1 MIILTRIDNRLIHG
15 QVVEGWVPHL
25 KINRVVVADDEA
37 SENTLLRAAM
47 RMAVPVEIDLRM
59 ERVALVDYP
68 ALAADQSRTL
78 LLFRDVNA
86 ATRALRLGWPPAV
99 LNLGNVH
106 AGLGRVA
113 VTRSVFL
120 DDEDQAAL
128 RALVAA
134 GAQVQSQ
141 ATPGESAVAF
151 S

>member
-25 KINRVVVADDEA
+25 RISRVVVADDEA
-37 SENTLLRAAM
+37 AENTLLRAAM

-59 ERVALVDYP
+59 EQVALVDYP
-68 ALAADQSRTL
+68 ALAADSSRTL
-78 LLFRDVNA
+78 LLFRDVNT
-86 ATRALRLGWPPAV
+86 ATRALGLGWPPGV
-99 LNLGNVH
+99 LNLGNLH

-113 VTRSVFL
+113 MTRSVFL
-120 DDEDQAAL
+120 DDADRVAL
-128 RALVAA
+128 RDLAKA